1 MGGDYLAP
9 LNAETGL
16 QLEWPKGSVSGIQAK
31 GIVPRG
37 ASTLHDDQRKS
48 IGSPQTGA
56 SREITENA
64 GKTIIVLGLGY
75 VAVVRILGDLIIY
88 LLKIFVLGRVSSARA
103 QMERI
108 AREIIWNEA
117 MDLGGNDEIARR
129 ANQFNLRTGEL
140 EQVKG
145 ELIQTNGS
153 LERYARSLS
162 HDLRSPLSTLN
173 LNMALLRCAM
183 MVKKSPK

>member
-9 LNAETGL
+9 LTAETGL
-16 QLEWPKGSVSGIQAK
+16 QWNGLRAAYPGYRPTAVYY
-31 GIVPRG
+31 G
-37 ASTLHDDQRKS
+37 AITLHDDPS
-48 IGSPQTGA
+48 LIGSPQTGV

-64 GKTIIVLGLGY
+64 GKTISVLGLGY

-88 LLKIFVLGRVSSARA
+88 LLKIFVPGRVSSARA
-103 QMERI
+103 QMECI
-108 AREIIWNEA
+108 GREVIWNEP
-117 MDLGGNDEIARR
+117 MGLGGNDEIARM

-183 MVKKSPK
+183 MVKKSVK